1 MWQPQHN
8 HIHAKNF
15 AVYCLVLNTIS
26 AIELSNL
33 RVKMVS
39 LRLNPQ
45 YEKMLPTMTEE
56 EFEQLKESIR
66 TEGQHYPIIANENLE
81 VLDGHH
87 RFRACT
93 ELGLEPDFE
102 VKTFENKLV
111 EKKFVIES
119 NLRRRHLNNF
129 QLVELAVPLLE
140 IEKALAKQRQS
151 VGGKNGRNSQLGIE
165 PEDALPLEP
174 TLKAKAAEVVAKK
187 AGVSTRTLERGK
199 KILENA
205 TEEDKQA
212 LREGKTSI
220 SKVYREIT
228 PPKPKPA
235 LDPEPE
241 QPAFDLK
248 ALRNREALAVLIKSL
263 IAQDLYCPDC
273 GSKIFQC
280 SKCHKHISEF
290 AETQTEPKPK
300 IATIEP
306 QKLEPET
313 KPKEKPAEE
322 DGEPPAEEDDGSFK
336 DEFF

>member
-1 MWQPQHN
+1 M
-8 HIHAKNF
+8 
-15 AVYCLVLNTIS
+15 
-26 AIELSNL
+26 
-33 RVKMVS
+33 S
-39 LRLNPQ
+39 LRLNPI
-45 YEKMLPTMTEE
+45 YEKMLPTMTQE

-87 RFRACT
+87 RFRACI
-93 ELGLEPDFE
+93 ELGIEPDFE
-102 VKTFENKLV
+102 IRRFDDKLI
-111 EKKFVIES
+111 EKKFVIEA

-165 PEDALPLEP
+165 PDDAQPLEP
-174 TLKAKAAEVVAKK
+174 QVKAKAAEVVAKK

-199 KILENA
+199 KILEKA
-205 TEEDKQA
+205 SEEDKQK

-228 PPKPKPA
+228 PPKPNPPP
-235 LDPEPE
+235 DPEPE

-248 ALRNREALAVLIKSL
+248 TLRNKEALAVLIKSF
-263 IAQDLYCPDC
+263 IAQDLFCPEC

-280 SKCHKHISEF
+280 SKCHKTLQELI
-290 AETQTEPKPK
+290 ETQAPPKQTETQPQ
-300 IATIEP
+300 P
-306 QKLEPET
+306 QKPEQ
-313 KPKEKPAEE
+313 PKEENPE
-322 DGEPPAEEDDGSFK
+322 DGEPLADEEGFN